1 MIQVHPKEKT
11 MKKNLLKTIF
21 SGIAVA
27 MGVAS
32 IVMNILGVL
41 STGTAINLLSLGL
54 TALAIAAL
62 QK

>member
-1 MIQVHPKEKT
+1 
-11 MKKNLLKTIF
+11 MKRNLLKTIF

-27 MGVAS
+27 MGVAT

-41 STGTAINLLSLGL
+41 TTGTAINLLSLGL